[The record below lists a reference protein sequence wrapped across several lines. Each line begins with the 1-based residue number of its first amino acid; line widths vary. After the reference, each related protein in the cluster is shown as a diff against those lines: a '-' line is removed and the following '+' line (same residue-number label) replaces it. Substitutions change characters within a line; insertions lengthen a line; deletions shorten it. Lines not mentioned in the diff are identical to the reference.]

1 MVVQEIMSESPFAVQ
16 VTEAT
21 GTVMA
26 KLREA
31 DVRHLPVLDGDMV
44 VGVVSDRDLRNLEL
58 PALVELENLG
68 QAQELARRAI
78 GDVMSSNVI
87 SVSPETEVSEAID
100 LMIEQKIGAVVVVEA
115 DSDKLVGIVSYID
128 VLRAARD
135 LL

>member
-1 MVVQEIMSESPFAVQ
+1 
-16 VTEAT
+16 
-21 GTVMA
+21 
-26 KLREA
+26 
-31 DVRHLPVLDGDMV
+31 VLDGDTL

-68 QAQELARRAI
+68 QAQELARRPI

-115 DSDKLVGIVSYID
+115 DSDKLIGIVSYID